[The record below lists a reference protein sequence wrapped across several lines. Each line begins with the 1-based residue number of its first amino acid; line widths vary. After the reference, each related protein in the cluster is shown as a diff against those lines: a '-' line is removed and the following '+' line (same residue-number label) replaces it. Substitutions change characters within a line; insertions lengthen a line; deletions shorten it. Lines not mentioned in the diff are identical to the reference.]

1 MKFFLWLE
9 WLIRLPFF
17 IVFGKVQGRLPDEWG
32 PKSIVFLDASR
43 EIKSSN
49 YTHIDHDIIY
59 HSIPQMLMYCL
70 SS

>member
-1 MKFFLWLE
+1 MFPCSCFLQLYNARYKLCMGPEVDWL
-9 WLIRLPFF
+9 
-17 IVFGKVQGRLPDEWG
+17 
-32 PKSIVFLDASR
+32 LDASR

-49 YTHIDHDIIY
+49 YAHIDHDIIY